1 MASIMP
7 QGGEL
12 IDFEAEGED
21 HWIKLKLRDGS
32 VIMYKSIVSAIFRVG
47 NDPNTGVPIY
57 VIQSNNIV
65 RMVHVP
71 KELIKRKQAD
81 TYS

>member
-47 NDPNTGVPIY
+47 NDPNTGLPIY